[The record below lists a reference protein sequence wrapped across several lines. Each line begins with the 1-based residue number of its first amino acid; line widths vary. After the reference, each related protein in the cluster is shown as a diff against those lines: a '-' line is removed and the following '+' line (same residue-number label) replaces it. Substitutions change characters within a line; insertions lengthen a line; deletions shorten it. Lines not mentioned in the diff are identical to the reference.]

1 MVHSGMRSLMRPFA
15 LVLLVTLGAGSASAE
30 TAPNPKPRPYG
41 RGKATLH
48 RTLAPPYHITN
59 EAISLAFDFETGTI
73 QATTII
79 DVQPKDPSRATL
91 PFDSVGL
98 TYNFVAVNG
107 TGVRYTTDAEH
118 LYVTL
123 PTPVDTT
130 KPLQITTQYVGKP
143 TRGIYFVR
151 PNAAYPKRQAQIWT
165 QGEEED
171 NRRWFPTWDEP
182 NEKFTT
188 TLSALVPADWTV
200 ISNGTLENTIKSP
213 DEKLMT
219 YIWREARPHS
229 AYLTS
234 FVAGPYVKTHDIL
247 GSLDVDYYTS
257 AEDAPLAKQCFGRT
271 PEMIAFFEDVTKTAY
286 PWEKYAQTTVSE
298 FTAGG
303 MENVS
308 ATTQTQFAI
317 HPPEYELTNSCDSL
331 VSHELAHQWFGDDVT
346 TVDWPHIWINEGFAT
361 YFQELW
367 SEHHFGKDRFDYE
380 RKHAQDAY
388 FGETKRYWRPI
399 VEFTYGSAHDTF
411 DASGYSR
418 PAQVLDMLRY
428 VLGDQAFFKA
438 IHDYL
443 AERQFTNVDTRQFEA
458 SVEQSSKTDL
468 KWFFD
473 EWFYQPSYPAITV
486 TQKYEVAAKRLRL
499 DIRQSNHAGVLF
511 RMPAVIE
518 AYDRNGAV
526 LDRRSFSFDRANQ
539 SLTIENVREKPALV
553 LFDPGQRILRK
564 LTINKTI
571 DELAFQVT
579 KAANVADRLWA
590 LERLGERS
598 GAERPAARAAARSAQ
613 HDAFYGVRVDAL
625 DALGALDD
633 AEGIRTALSDAD
645 PRVKIAAAEAV
656 AKLKVKPANL
666 GETLVSL
673 TEDANGMVAGAA
685 LRGLG
690 SFGGDAAYPRLIA
703 ALDQPSRLDARAIGA
718 LSGLGE
724 LGDTRAID
732 VVRTRTAYGQPERLR
747 TAAIAALG
755 KLGKKNP
762 ALVVPTLLALAQND
776 PYFRARSSAVAAL
789 GKLGQRSTLEP
800 LAKIRSSDSEVGVS
814 NAADDAISDIHDTL
828 AAKPTP
834 RPAP

>member
-1 MVHSGMRSLMRPFA
+1 MRALMRPFA
-15 LVLLVTLGAGSASAE
+15 LLVLVALGAGSASAQTE
-30 TAPNPKPRPYG
+30 PNRKPRPYG

-48 RTLAPPYHITN
+48 RTVAPPYHITN
-59 EAISLAFDFETGTI
+59 ESIALAFDFDAGSI

-79 DVQPKDPSRATL
+79 DVQPKNANLATL

-98 TYNFVAVNG
+98 KYTFVAVNG
-107 TGVRYTTDAEH
+107 TAVRYTTDAEH

-130 KPLQITTQYVGKP
+130 KPIQITTQYVAKP

-151 PNAAYPKRQAQIWT
+151 PNAAYPNRQPQIWT

-234 FVAGPYVKTHDIL
+234 FVAGPYVKTHDTL

-257 AEDAPLAKQCFGRT
+257 AKDEPLAKQCFGRT
-271 PEMIAFFEDVTKTAY
+271 PEMIAFFQDITKTAY

-346 TVDWPHIWINEGFAT
+346 AIDWPNIWINEGFAT

-399 VEFTYGSAHDTF
+399 VEYTYGIAHDAF
-411 DASGYSR
+411 DSSGYPR
-418 PAQVLDMLRY
+418 PGQVLNMLRY
-428 VLGDQAFFKA
+428 VLGDEAFFKA

-443 AERQFTNVDTRQFEA
+443 VERQYTNVDTRQFEA
-458 SVEQSSKTDL
+458 SVEKSSKTDL

-473 EWFYQPSYPAITV
+473 EWFYKASYPEYTV
-486 TQKYEVAAKRLRL
+486 TQKYDAQAKRLTL
-499 DIRQSNHAGVLF
+499 GVSQNNHAGVVF
-511 RMPAVIE
+511 RMPVTIE
-518 AYDRNGAV
+518 AYDESGAV
-526 LDRRSFSFDRANQ
+526 IGSKSVTIDRTSETVEVDN
-539 SLTIENVREKPALV
+539 LPTKPALV
-553 LFDPGQRILRK
+553 LIDPRQRIIRK
-564 LTINKTI
+564 LTMNKTLA
-571 DELAFQVT
+571 ELAWQAT
-579 KAANVADRLWA
+579 KAASVPDRLWA
-590 LERLGERS
+590 IERLGEHI
-598 GAERPAARAAARSAQ
+598 GTDRAAARTAVRAALG
-613 HDAFYGVRVDAL
+613 DPFYGVRVDAL
-625 DALGALDD
+625 DAAAVLDD
-633 AEGIRTALSDAD
+633 ADALRTALGDAD
-645 PRVKIAAAEAV
+645 PRVKIAAADAV
-656 AKLKVKPANL
+656 TKLKNKPAAL
-666 GETLVSL
+666 AESL
-673 TEDANGMVAGAA
+673 SLLADNSNGVVAGAA

-690 SFGGDAAYPRLIA
+690 SVGGAAVYARLIA
-703 ALDQPSRLDARAIGA
+703 ALDTPAPSDAVAVGAASGLADLGDARAIDA
-718 LSGLGE
+718 LK
-724 LGDTRAID
+724 AHA
-732 VVRTRTAYGQPERLR
+732 AYGQPERLR
-747 TAAIAALG
+747 AAAIAALG

-762 ALVVPTLLALAQND
+762 TLVVPTLLALAQSD
-776 PYFRARSSAVAAL
+776 PYFRARSTAVSAL
-789 GKLGQRSTLEP
+789 GKLGQRATLEP
-800 LAKIRSSDSEVGVS
+800 LGKIQSSDTEISVA
-814 NAADDAISDIHDTL
+814 NAAYDAISDINDAL
-828 AAKPTP
+828 AAKPAA
-834 RPAP
+834 RPSP

>member
-1 MVHSGMRSLMRPFA
+1 MRTLMRPFA
-15 LVLLVTLGAGSASAE
+15 LVLLVALGVGSASAQ
-30 TAPNPKPRPYG
+30 TAPPNRKPRPYG

-48 RTLAPPYHITN
+48 RTVAPPYHITN
-59 EAISLAFDFETGTI
+59 EDISVAFDFEVGTI

-79 DVQPKDPSRATL
+79 DVQPTDASRATL
-91 PFDSVGL
+91 AFDSVGL

-130 KPLQITTQYVGKP
+130 KPVQITTQYVGKP

-151 PNAAYPKRQAQIWT
+151 PDAAYPNRQPQIWT

-234 FVAGPYVKTHDIL
+234 FVAGPYVKTHDTL
-247 GSLDVDYYTS
+247 GSLDVDSYTS

-271 PEMIAFFEDVTKTAY
+271 PEMIAFFQDITKTAY

-317 HPPEYELTNSCDSL
+317 HPPEYELTNPCDGL

-346 TVDWPHIWINEGFAT
+346 AVDWPNIWINEGFAT

-399 VEFTYGSAHDTF
+399 VDYTYGTAHDAF
-411 DASGYSR
+411 DSSGYSR
-418 PAQVLDMLRY
+418 PGQVLNMLRS

-443 AERQFTNVDTRQFEA
+443 AERQFTSVDTRQFEA
-458 SVEQSSKTDL
+458 SVEKSSKTDL

-473 EWFYQPSYPAITV
+473 EWFYEPSFPEYAV
-486 TQKYEVAAKRLRL
+486 AQKYDAALKRVTLS
-499 DIRQSNHAGVLF
+499 IAQNNHAGVIF
-511 RMPAVIE
+511 RMPITIDAYDEANAVI
-518 AYDRNGAV
+518 ASK
-526 LDRRSFSFDRANQ
+526 SFTFDRA
-539 SLTIENVREKPALV
+539 SETVTIEGVQSKPAMV

-564 LTINKTI
+564 LTMTKSIA
-571 DELAFQVT
+571 ELAHQAQ
-579 KAANVADRLWA
+579 KAPSVADRLWA
-590 LERLGERS
+590 IDRLGERL
-598 GAERPAARAAARSAQ
+598 GGDRIAARGALRPTLA
-613 HDAFYGVRVDAL
+613 DPFYGVRVDAL
-625 DALGALDD
+625 DAFVALDD
-633 AEGIRTALSDAD
+633 GDAIRLALGDAD
-645 PRVKIAAAEAV
+645 PRVKIAAADAV
-656 AKLKVKPANL
+656 AKLKTKPAAL
-666 GETLVSL
+666 IEALVAQ
-673 TEDANGMVAGAA
+673 TADANGLVAGAA
-685 LRGLG
+685 WRGIGSAGGPTAYARLLG
-690 SFGGDAAYPRLIA
+690 
-703 ALDQPSRLDARAIGA
+703 ALDKPAPHDAIAIGA
-718 LSGLGE
+718 LGGLGD
-724 LGDTRAID
+724 LGDLRAMD
-732 VVRTRTAYGQPERLR
+732 AVKARTMYGQPERVR
-747 TAAIAALG
+747 VAAITGLG
-755 KLGKKNP
+755 KLGKKSP
-762 ALVVPTLLALAQND
+762 ASVLPTLLVLAQSD
-776 PYFRARSSAVAAL
+776 PYFRARSTAIAAIGRLGAPNAVE
-789 GKLGQRSTLEP
+789 T
-800 LAKIRSSDSEVGVS
+800 LAKIEEHDTEIAVR
-814 NAADDAISDIHDTL
+814 NAAYDAIADIAE
-828 AAKPTP
+828 AAKAKQTP
-834 RPAP
+834 SKQTDPKP